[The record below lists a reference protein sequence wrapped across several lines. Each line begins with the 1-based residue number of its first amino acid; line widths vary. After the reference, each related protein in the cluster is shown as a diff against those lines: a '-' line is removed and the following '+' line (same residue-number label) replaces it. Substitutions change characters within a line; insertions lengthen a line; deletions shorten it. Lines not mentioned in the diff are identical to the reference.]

1 MQIIIVSGPWNI
13 FFFMM
18 VVLLGSFYLLNLI
31 LAVVFMAYVQEADV
45 EAKVMHQKDNFK
57 YYAKLLDIR
66 Y

>member
-1 MQIIIVSGPWNI
+1 
-13 FFFMM
+13 
-18 VVLLGSFYLLNLI
+18 
-31 LAVVFMAYVQEADV
+31 MAYVQEADV